1 MNNRIATI
9 MLVLVASTVGTTVL
23 AQSGDRSKGDR
34 GDHHGMHGDKFGA
47 PGHFSEKMAD
57 RLGLDETQRQTV
69 QNIQLAAEPEI
80 AALRERMQANRE
92 NMKALNSND
101 ANDPNRSTLL
111 NDIAVEK
118 GQLATEA
125 TLLFDRVRNEIGAV
139 LTDEQRAMAEE
150 HRGTK
155 GKRGGREKRE
165 RTS

>member
-92 NMKALNSND
+92 NMKVLNSND

-118 GQLATEA
+118 GQLATES
-125 TLLFDRVRNEIGAV
+125 TLLFDRVRNEVNAV
-139 LTDEQRAMAEE
+139 LTDEQRAMVEE
-150 HRGTK
+150 HRGQK

>member
-34 GDHHGMHGDKFGA
+34 GDHHGMHGDKFDA

-57 RLGLDETQRQTV
+57 RLELDETQRQTV

-92 NMKALNSND
+92 NMMALNSND

-118 GQLATEA
+118 GRLATEA
-125 TLLFDRVRNEIGAV
+125 TLLFDRVRNEISAV
-139 LTDEQRAMAEE
+139 LTDEQRAIAEE